1 MSAPLT
7 VGILGAGPVTQ
18 AIHLPTLAQMPELWR
33 VGKVMD
39 VNAEVANIVAA
50 RCGAEGVTDAAAVIE
65 DPSIDVVAIC
75 SPHHFHAE
83 QLIAAARAGKRAAL
97 VEKPLAV
104 SREQAEEVGRV
115 VAETGMTVLVGT
127 MHWYD
132 PGFRAGLAAWEAEG
146 SRATRIR
153 SAIFVPPNAQF
164 VNAATE
170 EAFPSPPP
178 PAPPAEQPP
187 EFQRERLRA
196 TVLGLAIHHAPL
208 LRRFYTQLGTVVE
221 ARRHPPFGYSILMR
235 SGDQIAELLAV
246 MPGQWPPSWSFEA
259 SNADCRLHVDFGPS
273 YISAG
278 SGRAT
283 LSDAQGSRGFSHADN
298 GYAAQWR
305 HLHAVVTRGVPLDT
319 PFDVAVEDLAFALDL
334 ADAAA
339 QVMEIVE

>member
-7 VGILGAGPVTQ
+7 IGILGAGPVTQ

-39 VNAEVANIVAA
+39 VNPEVASIVAA
-50 RCGAEGVTDAAAVIE
+50 RCGAEGVIDAASVIE
-65 DPSIDVVAIC
+65 DPAIDVVAIC

-146 SRATRIR
+146 QRATRIR

-196 TVLGLAIHHAPL
+196 TVLGLAIHHVPL
-208 LRRFYTQLGTVVE
+208 LRRFYPQLGKVVE
-221 ARRHPPFGYSILMR
+221 ARRHAPFGYSILMR
-235 SGDQIAELLAV
+235 SGDQLAELLAV

-259 SNADCRLHVDFGPS
+259 SNAERRLHVDFGPS
-273 YISAG
+273 YVAAG

-283 LSDAQGSRGFSHADN
+283 LSDARGTVGFGHADN

-339 QVMEIVE
+339 EVMEIMA

>member
-1 MSAPLT
+1 MSTPLSI
-7 VGILGAGPVTQ
+7 GFLGAGPVTQ
-18 AIHLPTLAQMPELWR
+18 SIHLPTLAQMPDLWR

-39 VNAEVANIVAA
+39 VNAEVADIVAA
-50 RCGAEGVTDAAAVIE
+50 RCGAQGVTDAAAVIE
-65 DPSIDVVAIC
+65 DPAIDVVAIC

-83 QLIAAARAGKRAAL
+83 QLVSAARAGKRAAL

-146 SRATRIR
+146 QRATRIR

-164 VNAATE
+164 VNASTE

-196 TVLGLAIHHAPL
+196 TVLGLAIHHVPL
-208 LRRFYTQLGTVVE
+208 IRRFYPQLGKVLE
-221 ARRHPPFGYSILMR
+221 ARRHPPFGYSILMQN
-235 SGDQIAELLAV
+235 GDQIAELLAV

-259 SNADCRLHVDFGPS
+259 SSAERRLHVDFGPS

-283 LSDAQGSRGFSHADN
+283 LADARGSRGFSHADN

-305 HLHAVVTRGVPLDT
+305 HLHEVVTRGVPLDT

-339 QVMEIVE
+339 EVMEIVS

>member
-7 VGILGAGPVTQ
+7 IGILGAGPVTQ
-18 AIHLPTLAQMPELWR
+18 AIHLPTLAQMPRLWR

-39 VNAEVANIVAA
+39 VDPVVARIVAA
-50 RCGAEGVTDAAAVIE
+50 RCGAEGVADAASVIE
-65 DPSIDVVAIC
+65 DPAIDVVAIC

-104 SREQAEEVGRV
+104 SRAQAEEVGRI

-132 PGFRAGLAAWEAEG
+132 PGFRAGLAAWEGAGG
-146 SRATRIR
+146 SATRIR

-164 VNAATE
+164 VRAATE
-170 EAFPSPPP
+170 EAIPSPPP

-187 EFQRERLRA
+187 EFQRDRLRQ
-196 TVLGLAIHHAPL
+196 TILGLAVHHVPL
-208 LRRFYTQLGTVVE
+208 LRRFYPRIGTVAE

-235 SGDQIAELLAV
+235 NGDQIAELLAV

-259 SNADCRLHVDFGPS
+259 SNAERRLHVDFGPS
-273 YISAG
+273 YVSAG

-283 LSDAQGSRGFSHADN
+283 LQDTRGSHGFSHADN

-305 HLHAVVTRGVPLDT
+305 HLHDVVTGGAALDT

-339 QVMEIVE
+339 QAMEIAA